1 MPDWGWTAVGA
12 VAGAAFAAA
21 GIRLWLV
28 WYLNR
33 NNPM

>member
-12 VAGAAFAAA
+12 VAGAAFAGA
-21 GIRLWLV
+21 GILLWLV